1 MDFLGLLIPI
11 LVSQTFLL
19 VSNMLYYIKNLFKLP
34 LTPEQAI
41 KRANKVSAKSAR
53 DKHRK
58 EMDIVDNEIKNA
70 ADSGLRRT
78 REFHFISETVLNHY
92 LCMGFKTER
101 AHMLDDGK
109 TYTHI
114 VLTW

>member
-1 MDFLGLLIPI
+1 MWYFL
-11 LVSQTFLL
+11 
-19 VSNMLYYIKNLFKLP
+19 KNLFKLP

-41 KRANKVSAKSAR
+41 KRANRVSAKKAR
-53 DKHRK
+53 ERHRE

-70 ADSGLRRT
+70 VDSGLRRT

-92 LCMGFKTER
+92 LCMGFTAEKALLTR
-101 AHMLDDGK
+101 DNK

-114 VLTW
+114 ILSW